1 MALESAFV
9 LIRCKLARHTVH
21 LTNLSW
27 TTLFTEASFFASTLI
42 FNSKPMAFSAASM
55 SIRRGVVLVLHP
67 LIVASQIPVR
77 RASSASLTPISCIWE
92 NRNFRNGL
100 ELVICF
106 FKCISTFPYKRPH
119 SLTFFLCHT
128 PVIPDTDV
136 EAVDQVV
143 VTIFHLSPSSGQHH
157 HPARHHPD
165 FWAA

>member
-1 MALESAFV
+1 MALESALV

-42 FNSKPMAFSAASM
+42 FNSKPMALSAASM

-77 RASSASLTPISCIWE
+77 RASSASLIPISCIWE

-106 FKCISTFPYKRPH
+106 LECISTFPYKRPH
-119 SLTFFLCHT
+119 SLTFIFGHA
-128 PVIPDTDV
+128 PIIADANV
-136 EAVDQVV
+136 ETVDK
-143 VTIFHLSPSSGQHH
+143 IL
-157 HPARHHPD
+157 
-165 FWAA
+165 